1 MIIKEI
7 EAKNVITK
15 SNLPVCDFSVN
26 PYTGCSHACK
36 YCYASF
42 MKRFS
47 NHPEPWGE
55 FIDVKIWDKIKNPK
69 KYAGKELFIGSVTDP
84 YNPQEELY
92 GRTRVLLNELQGSG
106 AKLSIATKSDLI
118 LRDLDLIKTF
128 PDARVSWSVNT
139 LDEAFKDDMDKAVSI
154 ERRLAAMKEFH
165 KAGVRTTCFISP
177 IFPGITDVKAIIEQ
191 AKNQCNLIWLENLNL
206 RGNYKA
212 VIMDYI
218 KEKYPA
224 LLPLYQ
230 EIYHRGSRSYWEV
243 LDTELK
249 EYAAEIGLDYVTNDD
264 SISRPFNAPPVI
276 VNYFYHSK
284 IKKSARKG
292 AMRSVDA
299 CSATTGAERRSDNNA

>member
-1 MIIKEI
+1 MMIKEI

-26 PYTGCSHACK
+26 PYTGCEHACK
-36 YCYASF
+36 YCYACF
-42 MKRFS
+42 MKRFT
-47 NHPEPWGE
+47 NHPEEWGD
-55 FIDVKIWDKIKNPK
+55 FADIKIWQPIKNPS
-69 KYAGKELFIGSVTDP
+69 KYSGKELFIGSVTDP
-84 YNPQEELY
+84 YQPIEEKY
-92 GRTRVLLNELQGSG
+92 SRTRALLEELQGSG

-139 LDEAFKDDMDKAVSI
+139 LDETFKDDMDKAVSI
-154 ERRLAAMKEFH
+154 GRRLKAMKKFYD
-165 KAGVRTTCFISP
+165 AGVRTTCFISP
-177 IFPGITDVKAIIEQ
+177 IFPGITDVRAIIDRVKE
-191 AKNQCNLIWLENLNL
+191 QCNLIWLENLNL
-206 RGNYKA
+206 RGSYKP

-230 EIYHRGSRSYWEV
+230 DIYNRGNRSYWEM

-249 EYAAEIGLDYVTNDD
+249 EYAIEIGLDYVTNDD
-264 SISRPFNAPPVI
+264 SMSRPFDAPPVI
-276 VNYFYHSK
+276 VNYFYHSE

-292 AMRSVDA
+292 GD
-299 CSATTGAERRSDNNA
+299 DNA